1 MSSTRYKEAYEQ
13 MIKDN
18 KDLFA
23 AFQKIHDAYVMDQAK
38 NQEAF
43 NEKGKEVMN
52 IVRKYEDILCKR
64 SEVHGFGEYTI
75 KLAEKFQN
83 EVRKNFP
90 KIDEVGIKRM
100 IMKPVETAQPSFNI
114 RKIGLR

>member
-1 MSSTRYKEAYEQ
+1 

-18 KDLFA
+18 KEVFDE
-23 AFQKIHDAYVMDQAK
+23 FQKIHDAYALNEAE
-38 NQEAF
+38 NQEQF
-43 NEKGKEVMN
+43 NEKGKAVMN

-64 SEVHGFGEYTI
+64 SEVHGFGEYTS

-90 KIDEVGIKRM
+90 KIDQVGIKRM
-100 IMKPVETAQPSFNI
+100 VMKPVESAPPISPSFRRINM
-114 RKIGLR
+114 K